1 MTRYSKGLLIT
12 IIIFILT
19 SCSRNLF
26 ISESY
31 QIVIKNILEPFS
43 NKGSIFTRDI
53 IEGIPYASALISF
66 GKQESLIILET
77 KNDKRLT
84 WVSADRKVFF
94 TKNGRVISTVGLPN
108 NLYKID
114 FPSLGF
120 KNIIEEKKLNYI
132 AYYSF
137 RDPKLDNIKVK
148 VTAEVI
154 GREEVDLLGFK
165 KNLVLIEEVL
175 YSEKINWKS
184 KNKFWID
191 PVSKYVWKSEQ
202 SLSPKLPVIKMTITK
217 KPR

>member
-1 MTRYSKGLLIT
+1 MNRYSKLLLIT
-12 IIIFILT
+12 TIIFTLS
-19 SCSRNLF
+19 SCSRDIF

-31 QIVIKNILEPFS
+31 QIVMKNVLETFS
-43 NKGSIFTRDI
+43 NKGPIFTRDI
-53 IEGIPYASALISF
+53 IEDIPYASALISF
-66 GKQESLIILET
+66 GKQQSLIILESKT
-77 KNDKRLT
+77 DKRLT

-94 TKNGRVISTVGLPN
+94 TQNGRVISTVGLPN

-120 KNIIEEKKLNYI
+120 KEIIEEKKIKYI
-132 AYYSF
+132 TYYAF
-137 RDPKLDNIKVK
+137 RDPKLDNIAVE

-154 GREEVDLLGFK
+154 GREEVDLLGYK

-202 SLSPKLPVIKMTITK
+202 SLSPKLPIMKMIITK